1 MSTTRRR
8 LLQGGAALGVAAAI
22 PVGQHVAWSN
32 RDFTREGYS
41 PDYPLPP
48 EGEESWMNWSGI
60 QRATPRVIAAP
71 ETEDALVDLISS
83 TQSPL
88 RPKGSGHSF
97 TGLVPSED
105 TIIDLAN
112 FSGLKGIN
120 PANGLARF
128 GAGTVLFQAAGALDD
143 HQRAFP
149 NLPDIADQTLAG
161 SCSTATH
168 GTGAR
173 LPAMHAQIEAFRMVT
188 AAGEVLEV
196 SAASDADLF
205 AAGQVSL
212 GALGIITE
220 YTLATVPAYN
230 LHRLVT
236 AEPVGQLLDTA
247 EARANENRN
256 FEAYYLP
263 GTGVAATIT
272 HNIHSGEVSGRTPSE
287 DDELLLGLKDL
298 RDSFGWWP
306 WLRRKVAGAALPDGK
321 VEDVSD
327 ASWRLLTTTRP
338 IRFNEMEYHLPRH
351 EGIAALRKVIAMMDR
366 RKDVFFP
373 MEIRFTAPD
382 DAWLSPFNDGPRI
395 SVAIHAAVDEPYE
408 YFFSEFEPVF
418 RAHGGRPH
426 WGKLHSL
433 GHAEVTGLY
442 PDFERFC
449 ELRRMLDPDG
459 RLLNPHLAKLF
470 GEADRA

>member
-22 PVGQHVAWSN
+22 PVGQHVAWSG
-32 RDFTREGYS
+32 RDFARADYN
-41 PDYPLPP
+41 PDYPAPP
-48 EGEESWMNWSGI
+48 DGEESWMNWSGI
-60 QRATPRVIAAP
+60 QRATPRTIAAP
-71 ETEDALVDLISS
+71 ETEEALAELVSS
-83 TQSPL
+83 TRSSL

-105 TIIDLAN
+105 TIVDLAN
-112 FSGLKGIN
+112 LSGLKSLDSET
-120 PANGLARF
+120 GLARF

-143 HQRAFP
+143 HARAFP
-149 NLPDIADQTLAG
+149 HLPDIADQTLAG

-173 LPAMHAQIEAFRMVT
+173 LPAMHAQIEAFRLVT
-188 AAGEVLEV
+188 VSGEVLEV
-196 SAASDADLF
+196 SAASNADLF
-205 AAGQVSL
+205 AAGKVSL
-212 GALGIITE
+212 GALGILTE

-230 LHRLVT
+230 LHRLVA
-236 AEPVGQLLDTA
+236 AEPLEQVLETA
-247 EARANENRN
+247 EARADGNRN

-272 HNIHSGEVSGRTPSE
+272 HNLHAGEVTGRPPSE

-306 WLRRKVAGAALPDGK
+306 WLRRKIAGAALPDGT

-327 ASWRLLTTTRP
+327 ASWRLLSTTRP
-338 IRFNEMEYHLPRH
+338 IRFNEMEYHLPRA
-351 EGIAALRKVIAMMDR
+351 EGIAALRKVTAMMDR

-395 SVAIHAAVDEPYE
+395 SVAIHAAVDEPFE

-433 GHAEVTGLY
+433 GHEELTGLY
-442 PDFERFC
+442 PEFERFR
-449 ELRRMLDPDG
+449 ELRRSLDPDG

-470 GEADRA
+470 GEAGRA